1 MYTGSSMR
9 LTADF
14 SSELCRDERNWDDIK
29 QMRGARFLMVSGG
42 EVKDFNKGWE
52 RGGGMEEIEV

>member
-1 MYTGSSMR
+1 
-9 LTADF
+9 
-14 SSELCRDERNWDDIK
+14 
-29 QMRGARFLMVSGG
+29 MVSGG

>member
-1 MYTGSSMR
+1 MAEIPGFWKYTV
-9 LTADF
+9 
-14 SSELCRDERNWDDIK
+14 NWDDIK
-29 QMRGARFLMVSGG
+29 QMRGARFLMVSGA